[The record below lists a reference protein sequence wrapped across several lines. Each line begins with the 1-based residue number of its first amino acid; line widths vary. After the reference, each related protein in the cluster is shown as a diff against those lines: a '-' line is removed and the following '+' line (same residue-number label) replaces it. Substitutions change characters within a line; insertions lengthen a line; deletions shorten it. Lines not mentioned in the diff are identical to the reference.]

1 MPYANLKAWLG
12 PLPRAILVGW
22 LVLVAATVAAVASPQ
37 LRQLLGF
44 GSQALSYEVGQRV
57 DVSPDLY
64 GGAPYTVLLFARAN
78 CRACQNAKPMLA
90 KLMAQL
96 SGSDRVAIRV
106 LAPAQSPDEQIDYI
120 RTLGLS
126 EESLVLVNF
135 RDYRIRGIPTLL
147 LVRGNG
153 EILRISQGTGESL
166 AGFATEVA
174 SVSGSP
180 RP

>member
-1 MPYANLKAWLG
+1 
-12 PLPRAILVGW
+12 
-22 LVLVAATVAAVASPQ
+22 
-37 LRQLLGF
+37 
-44 GSQALSYEVGQRV
+44 VGQSV
-57 DVSPDLY
+57 DVSAALH

-90 KLMAQL
+90 QLMAQL
-96 SGSDRVAIRV
+96 SGSDRVAVRV
-106 LAPAQSPDEQIDYI
+106 LAPARTPDEQIEYI

-126 EESLVLVNF
+126 EESLVLVDF

-147 LVRGNG
+147 LVNKKG

-166 AGFATEVA
+166 AGFAAEVA